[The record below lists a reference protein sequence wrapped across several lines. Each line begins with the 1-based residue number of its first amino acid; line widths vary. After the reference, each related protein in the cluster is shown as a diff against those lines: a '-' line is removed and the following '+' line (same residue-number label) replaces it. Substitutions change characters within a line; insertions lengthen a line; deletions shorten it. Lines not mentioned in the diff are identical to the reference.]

1 MLISL
6 NWINE
11 LLEIENINLNELIEK
26 LTLGG
31 FEVEDN
37 FELLI
42 GSNKETILEISA
54 TANRADS
61 ISAKGIAKEIG
72 SLIDKKAFQNQYVKN
87 TSELEDVLQQS
98 LSNNEILDKQ
108 YCSSFIAITVEN
120 FIDITVPEW
129 LKQKLISSGVE
140 PVNSLVDFQNYI
152 LLETGYPFEF
162 YDLDK
167 IRNDLNESEFEL
179 KLTKAGNDKSLIG
192 TNDSEY
198 KLDTDTLVVKA
209 NELLLSVAGL
219 IPNQKYAIDQTTKSL
234 LIEGAIFNSKK
245 IRQTS
250 RKLGL
255 RTDRSARYEKS
266 LNNHSFNESLVRLL
280 NLLRINNSQIIYK
293 TTACA
298 QIIHEPIKSI
308 PLIYQNILEILGPTI
323 KNGKETQITTD
334 QISRYLDRLD
344 FNFSFEPTTAKW
356 DVIVP
361 SSRIDDIIREID
373 LIEEIGRLHGF
384 NNFVSY
390 LPNISNIG
398 AEDFSY
404 QTRKKLTTCFLSE
417 GLNELMQYSLVK
429 EAANNTQTVKLVNP
443 LISDC
448 STLRTSLLPAIIET
462 IEKNVKQGNRNIEGF
477 EFGHVFSTTAPNVY
491 NEKEYVG
498 GNFGSFETKMSWS
511 ENSKNLSWFE
521 AKGKLEDIFKKLNIP
536 IYWKKTIPETY
547 DSILHPYRTAQF
559 NLLSGQFFGIFG
571 QIHPVLAKNLNIS
584 TETYLFEFDFEML
597 KNQLKN
603 NLLPLYKTYSLY
615 PKIVKDLSFIVDQKY
630 SFKDIEQSI
639 RKIGTEVL
647 IQLDLLDEYKGES
660 IPTNCTSLCI
670 QLTFQS
676 KEQTLRTEEIETTI
690 ESIQST
696 LVQEYNIIQRI

>member
-152 LLETGYPFEF
+152 LLEMGYPFEF

-179 KLTKAGNDKSLIG
+179 KLTKAGTDKSLIG

-198 KLDTDTLVVKA
+198 KLETDTLVVKA

-298 QIIHEPIKSI
+298 QIINEPIKSI

-429 EAANNTQTVKLVNP
+429 ETANNTQTVKLVNP

-491 NEKEYVG
+491 NENE
-498 GNFGSFETKMSWS
+498 
-511 ENSKNLSWFE
+511 
-521 AKGKLEDIFKKLNIP
+521 
-536 IYWKKTIPETY
+536 
-547 DSILHPYRTAQF
+547 
-559 NLLSGQFFGIFG
+559 
-571 QIHPVLAKNLNIS
+571 
-584 TETYLFEFDFEML
+584 
-597 KNQLKN
+597 
-603 NLLPLYKTYSLY
+603 
-615 PKIVKDLSFIVDQKY
+615 
-630 SFKDIEQSI
+630 
-639 RKIGTEVL
+639 
-647 IQLDLLDEYKGES
+647 
-660 IPTNCTSLCI
+660 
-670 QLTFQS
+670 
-676 KEQTLRTEEIETTI
+676 
-690 ESIQST
+690 
-696 LVQEYNIIQRI
+696 LV

>member
-11 LLEIENINLNELIEK
+11 LLEIENINLDELIEK

-37 FELLI
+37 FEVLI
-42 GSNKETILEISA
+42 GNKKETILEISA

-72 SLIDKKAFQNQYVKN
+72 SLINKKALKNPYNKN
-87 TSELEDVLQQS
+87 TSELENILQQS
-98 LSNNEILDKQ
+98 LSNNEILNRQ
-108 YCSSFIAITVEN
+108 YCSSFIAITIEN
-120 FIDITVPEW
+120 INNIKPPKW
-129 LKQKLISSGVE
+129 LKQKLISSGLE
-140 PVNSLVDFQNYI
+140 PTDDLIDFQNYI

-162 YDLDK
+162 YDLDQ
-167 IRNDLNESEFEL
+167 IRKDLNGSELEL
-179 KLTKAGNDKSLIG
+179 KLTTAAN
-192 TNDSEY
+192 NDSIVGINNLEY
-198 KLDTDTLVVKA
+198 KLETDILILKS
-209 NELLLSVAGL
+209 NELLLSIAGL
-219 IPNQKYAIDQTTKSL
+219 MVNEKYAPSPTTKSL
-234 LIEGAIFNSKK
+234 LIEGSIFNSKK
-245 IRQTS
+245 IRQMS

-293 TTACA
+293 TISTA
-298 QIIHEPIKSI
+298 QITNDPIKSI
-308 PLIYQNILEILGPTI
+308 TLIYQNVLEILGPTL
-323 KNGKETQITTD
+323 KNGKETKITKE
-334 QISRYLDRLD
+334 QISSYLERLD
-344 FNFSFEPTTAKW
+344 FNFNFESTTSKW
-356 DVIVP
+356 NVRVP
-361 SSRIDDIIREID
+361 SSRIDDITREID

-390 LPNISNIG
+390 LPTISNIG
-398 AEDFSY
+398 TEDFSY

-429 EAANNTQTVKLVNP
+429 ESSSNSQMVKLVNP

-448 STLRTSLLPAIIET
+448 STLRTSLLPAITET
-462 IEKNVKQGNRNIEGF
+462 IAKNLKQGNRNIEGF
-477 EFGHVFSTTAPNVY
+477 EFGHVFSITSPIVY
-491 NEKEYVG
+491 NEKEYVA
-498 GNFGSFETKMSWS
+498 GNFGSFETKTSWS

-521 AKGKLEDIFKKLNIP
+521 AKGKLEDIFKKLNIG
-536 IYWKKTIPETY
+536 IYWKKTIPKTY
-547 DSILHPYRTAQF
+547 KNMLHPYRTAQF
-559 NLLSGQFFGIFG
+559 NLLSGQFFGVFG
-571 QIHPVLAKNLNIS
+571 QIHPILAKNLNIS
-584 TETYLFEFDFEML
+584 SETYLFEFDFEIL

-603 NLLPLYKTYSLY
+603 NLLPLYQKYSLY
-615 PKIVKDLSFIVDQKY
+615 PKIIKDLSFIVNQKY
-630 SFKDIEQSI
+630 SFKEIEQSI
-639 RKIGTEVL
+639 IETGTNVL

-660 IPTNCTSLCI
+660 IPIDCTSLCI

-676 KEQTLRTEEIETTI
+676 KEQTLRTEEIETII

-696 LVQEYNIIQRI
+696 LMDEYKIIQRV